1 MQRRYFTQV
10 NRLQICFDSTVWK
23 RILLK
28 IQEAVLNDWPYTNP
42 MMNRV
47 LKDQHKTDTVDI
59 RRPFLNVNYLS
70 SLHKAVVICLIM
82 MAPALFNES
91 LVSRV
96 LTQNCHKRCFHRTY
110 LQRWRMQSRK
120 KDSNQDGLLK
130 FCSSSTKQVFSYFAQ
145 NIFVF
150 SQQQI

>member
-1 MQRRYFTQV
+1 MQRRYFTQF

-23 RILLK
+23 RIFLK
-28 IQEAVLNDWPYTNP
+28 IQEAVLNDRPYTNP

-47 LKDQHKTDTVDI
+47 LKDQHK
-59 RRPFLNVNYLS
+59 RYCRHKRPFLNVNYLS

-96 LTQNCHKRCFHRTY
+96 LTQNCHERCFYWTC

-130 FCSSSTKQVFSYFAQ
+130 FCSSSSKQVFSYFAQ